1 VNSEFQTTD
10 TFFLK
15 YLYSQFWIIS
25 YWRNDHNDPF
35 QKKKKRIGIIDIIYL
50 FIFTSIL
57 ICIIDIISFIAKNRI
72 DLTI

>member
-1 VNSEFQTTD
+1 M
-10 TFFLK
+10 
-15 YLYSQFWIIS
+15 IITI
-25 YWRNDHNDPF
+25 HF
-35 QKKKKRIGIIDIIYL
+35 KKKEKKEKKKKRNGIIDIIYL